1 MSEPLQLVTVN
12 YIDEFHKYND
22 HRKGK
27 KKKHKNK
34 YCMIQFI

>member
-22 HRKGK
+22 HRMGK
-27 KKKHKNK
+27 KRN
-34 YCMIQFI
+34 IRINTV